1 MRPYRFTIS
10 LIFTALSFISDFLS
24 AKNDFAEVVAPC
36 VDLHFYESTYDF
48 GNISVNCRQVSHQFH
63 FVNIGRQD
71 VKIVGS
77 LASCGCTTVEYPH
90 TSIHSF
96 EKGVVTV
103 KYSPT
108 GRPKGKF
115 TRTIRLET
123 TGKRHFIAIKIT
135 GNVL

>member
-1 MRPYRFTIS
+1 MRPRR
-10 LIFTALSFISDFLS
+10 LIFILIFAALSFISVVLS
-24 AKNDFAEVVAPC
+24 AKNDFVEVVAPC

-48 GNISVNCRQVSHQFH
+48 GNISVKCRQVSHQFH

-71 VKIVGS
+71 VKIIGS

-90 TSIHSF
+90 TTIHPF
-96 EKGVVTV
+96 EKGSVIV

-115 TRTIRLET
+115 SRTIRLET
-123 TGKRHFIAIKIT
+123 TGKWHFIAIKIT
-135 GNVL
+135 GTVL